1 MKTTVASILDE
12 ERARVATILESK
24 EGLARPKLA
33 RELAL
38 RSPMGAEAALALL
51 GKAPAEDS
59 YFMAA
64 MAAEAVNI
72 GTAVSTSGPF
82 ASGTAKREKR
92 LEELKTATRAVNLRH
107 GARAAEPKL

>member
-38 RSPMGAEAALALL
+38 RSPMSADAAVALL
-51 GKAPAEDS
+51 GKAPAEDG

-82 ASGTAKREKR
+82 NAAGTKREKR
-92 LEELKTATRAVNLRH
+92 REELK
-107 GARAAEPKL
+107 AAGHAYSVGKGYVSPEPKL